1 MRALLLL
8 LILVLPSFAQTP
20 AQGLRY
26 RMKLWFRGAEAPVEG
41 RFTVDTTVPTRSF
54 NRVQKPRMGGWV
66 IRPVAGSDRATQALI
81 LARAPGL
88 LFLSTPVPQAIRTSV
103 RTTVGGRSCAFW
115 GLHTPQ
121 GLVASVAL
129 AEIAPRT
136 LAVMELSSEPRSG
149 DLARVELHLESAGR
163 LSSAAPPQDGTAL
176 LGTLEAWGKLDHAS
190 GDGSAV
196 TVLR

>member
-1 MRALLLL
+1 MRALILLL
-8 LILVLPSFAQTP
+8 LTVLPSQ

-41 RFTVDTTVPTRSF
+41 RFTVDTTLPTRSF

-88 LFLSTPVPQAIRTSV
+88 LFLSTPVPQAVRTSV
-103 RTTVGGRSCAFW
+103 HTKVGGRPYPFW
-115 GLHTPQ
+115 GLRTPP

-136 LAVMELSSEPRSG
+136 LALMELTGQPRSG

-163 LSSAAPPQDGTAL
+163 LSSPAPPQDGTAL
-176 LGTLEAWGKLDHAS
+176 LGTLEAWGKLDHAPADA
-190 GDGSAV
+190 GAV

>member
-8 LILVLPSFAQTP
+8 LISVLPSQ

-26 RMKLWFRGAEAPVEG
+26 RMKLWFRGADAPVEG

-88 LFLSTPVPQAIRTSV
+88 LFLSTPVPQAVRTSV
-103 RTTVGGRSCAFW
+103 HTTVGGRSYAFW
-115 GLHTPQ
+115 GLRTPP

-136 LAVMELSSEPRSG
+136 LAVMELTGEPRSG
-149 DLARVELHLESAGR
+149 DLARVELHLESVGR

-176 LGTLEAWGKLDHAS
+176 LATLDAWGKLGHDPADT
-190 GDGSAV
+190 GAV

>member
-8 LILVLPSFAQTP
+8 LIAVFPLP

-26 RMKLWFRGAEAPVEG
+26 RLKLWFRGGSAPVEG

-54 NRVQKPRMGGWV
+54 NRVQKPRLGGWV
-66 IRPVAGSDRATQALI
+66 IRPVAGEDRMAEAII

-88 LFLSTPVPQAIRTSV
+88 LFLSTPVPQATRTTV
-103 RTTVGGRSCAFW
+103 RVTVGGRPLPFW
-115 GLHTPQ
+115 GLRTPK
-121 GLVASVAL
+121 GLIASVAL

-136 LAVMELSSEPRSG
+136 LAVMDLTAQPKGG
-149 DLARVELHLESAGR
+149 DLARVELHLEAVGR
-163 LSSAAPPQDGTAL
+163 LASAAPPQDGTAL
-176 LGTLEAWGKLDHAS
+176 LGTLEAWAKQDHAAQ
-190 GDGSAV
+190 GDGAV

>member
-8 LILVLPSFAQTP
+8 LISVLPSQ

-26 RMKLWFRGAEAPVEG
+26 RVKLWFRGSEAPVEG
-41 RFTVDTTVPTRSF
+41 RFTVDTTVPTRSS

-66 IRPVAGSDRATQALI
+66 IRPVAGGDRASQAII

-88 LFLSTPVPQAIRTSV
+88 LFLSTPVPQAARTSV
-103 RTTVGGRSCAFW
+103 RVGVDGRPCLFW
-115 GLHTPQ
+115 GLRTPP

-129 AEIAPRT
+129 AEIAPRM
-136 LAVMELSSEPRSG
+136 LAVMDLTGEPRSG
-149 DLARVELHLESAGR
+149 DLARVELHLESAGP
-163 LSSAAPPQDGTAL
+163 LASPAPPQDGTAL
-176 LGTLEAWGKLDHAS
+176 LGTLEAWSKLDRDAPN
-190 GDGSAV
+190 DAAV

>member
-8 LILVLPSFAQTP
+8 LISVLPSQ

-41 RFTVDTTVPTRSF
+41 RFTVDTTPPTRSF

-88 LFLSTPVPQAIRTSV
+88 LFLSTPVPQAVRTPV
-103 RTTVGGRSCAFW
+103 HTTVGGRS
-115 GLHTPQ
+115 
-121 GLVASVAL
+121 
-129 AEIAPRT
+129 
-136 LAVMELSSEPRSG
+136 
-149 DLARVELHLESAGR
+149 
-163 LSSAAPPQDGTAL
+163 
-176 LGTLEAWGKLDHAS
+176 
-190 GDGSAV
+190 
-196 TVLR
+196 

>member
-8 LILVLPSFAQTP
+8 LISVLPSQ

-26 RMKLWFRGAEAPVEG
+26 HMKLWFRGAEAPVEG
-41 RFTVDTTVPTRSF
+41 RFTVDTTAPTRSF

-66 IRPVAGSDRATQALI
+66 IRPLAGSDRATQALI

-88 LFLSTPVPQAIRTSV
+88 LFLSTPVPQAVRTSI

-115 GLHTPQ
+115 GLRTPP

-136 LAVMELSSEPRSG
+136 LAVMELTSEPRSG
-149 DLARVELHLESAGR
+149 DLSRVELHLESAGR

-176 LGTLEAWGKLDHAS
+176 LGTLEAWGKLDHAADDS
-190 GDGSAV
+190 EAV

>member
-8 LILVLPSFAQTP
+8 LISVLPSQ

-41 RFTVDTTVPTRSF
+41 RFTVDTTAPTRSS
-54 NRVQKPRMGGWV
+54 NRIQKPRLGGWV

-88 LFLSTPVPQAIRTSV
+88 LFLSTPVPQAVRTSV
-103 RTTVGGRSCAFW
+103 HTTVGGRSYAFW
-115 GLHTPQ
+115 GLRTPP

-129 AEIAPRT
+129 AELAPRT
-136 LAVMELSSEPRSG
+136 LAVMELTSEPRSG
-149 DLARVELHLESAGR
+149 DLARVELHLESAER

-176 LGTLEAWGKLDHAS
+176 LGTLEAWAKLDHAS
-190 GDGSAV
+190 ADAGAV

>member
-8 LILVLPSFAQTP
+8 LISVLPSQ
-20 AQGLRY
+20 AQGLQY
-26 RMKLWFRGAEAPVEG
+26 RMKLWFRGTEAPLEG
-41 RFTVDTTVPTRSF
+41 RFTVDTTVPTRSS

-88 LFLSTPVPQAIRTSV
+88 LFLSTPVPQAVRTSV
-103 RTTVGGRSCAFW
+103 HTTVGGRSYAFW
-115 GLHTPQ
+115 GLRTPP

-136 LAVMELSSEPRSG
+136 LAVMELTGEPRSG

-163 LSSAAPPQDGTAL
+163 LSSSAPPQDGTAL
-176 LGTLEAWGKLDHAS
+176 LATLDAWGKLDHATHDS
-190 GDGSAV
+190 EAV

>member
-1 MRALLLL
+1 MRALILLL
-8 LILVLPSFAQTP
+8 LTVLPAQ
-20 AQGLRY
+20 AQGLQY

-41 RFTVDTTVPTRSF
+41 RFTVDTTAPTRSF
-54 NRVQKPRMGGWV
+54 NRVQKPRLGGWV

-88 LFLSTPVPQAIRTSV
+88 LFLSTPVPQALRTSV
-103 RTTVGGRSCAFW
+103 HTTVGGRSYPFW
-115 GLHTPQ
+115 GLRTPP

-136 LAVMELSSEPRSG
+136 LALMELTGEPRSG

-163 LSSAAPPQDGTAL
+163 LSSPAPPQDGTAL
-176 LGTLEAWGKLDHAS
+176 LGTLEAWGKLDHAPADA
-190 GDGSAV
+190 GAV